1 MTLTRVPGVMRW
13 TMVRSTWRIMCLG
26 ISPAGTSSGFSW
38 SFKVCTS
45 QNLDLSAIGTYGSR
59 PQSVPPGAPMGA
71 PFWSAAPFAAGSL
84 LATVPFASHRR
95 GGWAIPPKPGLRSMY
110 LSDRHDRHWR
120 HRRVALVL
128 ALAAAMTMPGMY
140 TSLLTCA
147 LFSDLIDAGV
157 SSETR
162 CTWISSLSNMSL
174 EPPTPVTSAS
184 FCGLSPASLRRDSS
198 TVTAACSR
206 QGM

>member
-1 MTLTRVPGVMRW
+1 M
-13 TMVRSTWRIMCLG
+13 
-26 ISPAGTSSGFSW
+26 
-38 SFKVCTS
+38 
-45 QNLDLSAIGTYGSR
+45 
-59 PQSVPPGAPMGA
+59 
-71 PFWSAAPFAAGSL
+71 
-84 LATVPFASHRR
+84 
-95 GGWAIPPKPGLRSMY
+95 
-110 LSDRHDRHWR
+110 
-120 HRRVALVL
+120 

-147 LFSDLIDAGV
+147 LFSDLTDAGV

-184 FCGLSPASLRRDSS
+184 FCGLSPASLRRDST